1 MVLSRLV
8 IRRVKTLAEH
18 LSQPVWKAQVS
29 VAASGVEPSAAA
41 PERGA
46 SRTCIVSRMSE
57 VAQYYDAFILDQWGV
72 LHDGS
77 DAMDGAVEC
86 LAALAAAGK
95 QLIILSN
102 DGARKASGMTGVSRL
117 SKMGFDTTS
126 LVGSVLA
133 GEEAIQ
139 WMLREYGGRRTKCT
153 WVAWSS
159 HGFESK
165 YIDGLD
171 LEFVPFEETE
181 LIIAQGT
188 ARLVTSVTDLHAEP
202 VRNLQYSKSG
212 DIDEVA
218 SGLRA
223 AAARDA
229 LLVCCNPD
237 LMTVKRISSGAE
249 VVEYC
254 PGGMARFYESCGGRV
269 MWFGK
274 PYREHFEASIRQLGI
289 EDKSRVAMVGDALET
304 DILGA
309 NNAGIDS
316 VLVASGIHGG
326 ALRCATGEHPPAQ
339 SDVVK
344 LCEEFGGITP
354 TFVVPRFVW

>member
-1 MVLSRLV
+1 MVLLRPV
-8 IRRVKTLAEH
+8 IRRVKTVAEH
-18 LSQPVWKAQVS
+18 LAPPVRRAHQT
-29 VAASGVEPSAAA
+29 SAAA
-41 PERGA
+41 TAGGESSTPAAPA
-46 SRTCIVSRMSE
+46 SSRIVSSMSE

-77 DAMDGAVEC
+77 NAMDGAVEC

-117 SKMGFDTTS
+117 SKMGFDTSS

-153 WVAWSS
+153 WMAWSS

-171 LEFVPFEETE
+171 LELVSFEETE

-188 ARLVTSVTDLHAEP
+188 ARLVTSAADLHAEP
-202 VRNLQYSKSG
+202 TRNLQYSKSG
-212 DIDEVA
+212 EIDEVA
-218 SGLRA
+218 AGLRA

-237 LMTVKRISSGAE
+237 LKTVKRTSSGAE

-316 VLVASGIHGG
+316 VLVASGIHGD
-326 ALRCATGEHPPAQ
+326 ALQCTTGVHPPAQ

-344 LCEEFGGITP
+344 LCNEFGGITP

>member
-1 MVLSRLV
+1 M
-8 IRRVKTLAEH
+8 
-18 LSQPVWKAQVS
+18 
-29 VAASGVEPSAAA
+29 VAAQLCSPETSAPAVCWKQAACQLSAGGAAA
-41 PERGA
+41 ESTAEPPR
-46 SRTCIVSRMSE
+46 IISRMSE
-57 VAQYYDAFILDQWGV
+57 VAEHYDAFILDQWGV

-77 DAMDGAVEC
+77 EAMDGAVDC
-86 LAALAAAGK
+86 FAALAAAGK

-117 SKMGFDTTS
+117 TTMGFDTTS

-139 WMLREYGGRRTKCT
+139 WMLREFGGRRTKCT
-153 WVAWSS
+153 WMAWSAG
-159 HGFESK
+159 GFEST
-165 YIDGLD
+165 YIDGPD
-171 LEFVPFEETE
+171 LELAPFDETE
-181 LIIAQGT
+181 LIIAQGC
-188 ARLVTSVTDLHAEP
+188 ARLLTSEADLHADP

-212 DIDEVA
+212 EIDEVA
-218 SGLRA
+218 GDLRA

-237 LMTVKRISSGAE
+237 LKTVKRTSSGGE

-254 PGGMARFYESCGGRV
+254 PGGIARFYESCGGRV
-269 MWFGK
+269 KWFGK

-289 EDKSRVAMVGDALET
+289 KDRSRVAMVGDALET
-304 DILGA
+304 DVLGA
-309 NNAGIDS
+309 RNAGIDS
-316 VLVASGIHGG
+316 VLVAAGIHGE
-326 ALRCATGEHPPAQ
+326 ALHCTTGDRPPAQ

-344 LCEEFGGITP
+344 LCNDFDGITP